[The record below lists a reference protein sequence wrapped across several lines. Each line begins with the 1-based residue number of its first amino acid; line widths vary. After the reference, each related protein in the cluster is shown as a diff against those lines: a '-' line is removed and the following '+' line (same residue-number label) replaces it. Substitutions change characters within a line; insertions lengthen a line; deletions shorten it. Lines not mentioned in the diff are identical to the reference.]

1 MFQRRPLFVCL
12 LTYSRHFDRV
22 LICVVRTGE
31 MAYSFAKGLQEQ
43 GVSAT
48 IKHFVRQLLL
58 IYSEGNRLIANSST
72 KGCFCIT
79 GAGYQHLSGA
89 RR

>member
-1 MFQRRPLFVCL
+1 
-12 LTYSRHFDRV
+12 
-22 LICVVRTGE
+22 

-48 IKHFVRQLLL
+48 IKHFVRQVSL
-58 IYSEGNRLIANSST
+58 IYSEGNRLIANSSM

-79 GAGYQHLSGA
+79 GAGYQHFSGA